1 MKGGNGMEQQPD
13 MKYLK
18 LLAHEYPTIAEVSTE
33 IINLKAILGLPKGT
47 EHFISDIHGE
57 YEAFIHML
65 KNASGVIRK
74 KIDILFENTV
84 TEAERNTLATLIYYP
99 VQKLDLLKRA
109 GVGQSADPYRA
120 SIGFQYR

>member
-1 MKGGNGMEQQPD
+1 MEQQPTD

-57 YEAFIHML
+57 
-65 KNASGVIRK
+65 
-74 KIDILFENTV
+74 
-84 TEAERNTLATLIYYP
+84 
-99 VQKLDLLKRA
+99 
-109 GVGQSADPYRA
+109 
-120 SIGFQYR
+120 